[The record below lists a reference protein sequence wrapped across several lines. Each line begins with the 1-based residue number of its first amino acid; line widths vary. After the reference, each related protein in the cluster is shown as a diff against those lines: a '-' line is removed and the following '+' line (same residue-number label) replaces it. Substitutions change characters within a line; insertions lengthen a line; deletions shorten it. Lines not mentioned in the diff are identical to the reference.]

1 MDFMSSPR
9 SVEQNTLVAED
20 TQRSLQNSIPYMAAC
35 CLRRKHSNTLENRKI
50 PKLNFRVLILQLPS
64 SLPAAA
70 SAGWHRSKQHL
81 ARTSLGVDPQ
91 SQSSWRCYSGPKS
104 SASVR
109 VFNVGVYFIF
119 FLTHFYSFLFIS
131 FFLRLAPASF
141 SDSPCPCEAAG
152 AAESHCAS
160 QS

>member
-1 MDFMSSPR
+1 MDFMSSLR
-9 SVEQNTLVAED
+9 SAEQNTLVAED
-20 TQRSLQNSIPYMAAC
+20 ARRSLQNSIPYMAAR

-50 PKLNFRVLILQLPS
+50 PELNFRVLILQLPS

-70 SAGWHRSKQHL
+70 SAGWHRSKQCL

-104 SASVR
+104 SAFVR

-119 FLTHFYSFLFIS
+119 FLPP
-131 FFLRLAPASF
+131 RVAPASF
-141 SDSPCPCEAAG
+141 SDSPCPCEAAE
-152 AAESHCAS
+152 AAESHCPS
-160 QS
+160 KP